1 MKKGLLA
8 LGALF
13 AICLSM
19 LATDMVVKQ
28 KNGEIVRFDV
38 SEINEVIF
46 SESNPEDTTVVN
58 ASETFLKFRILSDSI
73 TAEVIKEDSI
83 NESSYL
89 GHDSIIVPQKVRIDG
104 KIYDVTSIGEF
115 AFANN
120 PDLTSFGIPSYI
132 TNIGYAAFDGC
143 KNLNVKID
151 NPENYVQVES
161 YAFRGCKSME
171 YVNPL
176 FIYFKDTDSTV
187 YVYRDQLC
195 DSYDS
200 ITIFPDSVVI
210 PSKVKI
216 DNKVYTVTSVNDR
229 IFGESGNNTIKSVV
243 IPSSV
248 TELMNRTFE
257 NCTAL
262 TSVSIPSSVTSIWPG
277 AFKGCVNLTPE
288 VLVYDNGTKCYG
300 WVGDKEKC
308 KEVIIPEGVKK
319 IGTSAFED
327 CVNLTSVVIP
337 STDTIIGY
345 YAFYNCINLT
355 NVNIPSSVTTIGGFT
370 FSRCTKLDSIKI
382 PDNVTLIGESAFAYC
397 NGLTSVNIPSGIN
410 TISIETF
417 SNCSALTN
425 IEIPENVTTIKND
438 AFEDCYKLDVVIN
451 NSKDNVKVK
460 EGAFD
465 TCKSVKWLK
474 E

>member
-1 MKKGLLA
+1 MAKKLLA
-8 LGALF
+8 SVMAIAL
-13 AICLSM
+13 CLPM
-19 LATDMVVKQ
+19 LATNMVVKQ
-28 KNGEIVRFDV
+28 KTGEVWK
-38 SEINEVIF
+38 INVDEVEEVVF
-46 SESNPEDTTVVN
+46 GESSPGDSKIID
-58 ASETFLKFRILSDSI
+58 ASETFLRFRILSDST

-104 KIYDVTSIGEF
+104 KIYDVTSIGDY
-115 AFANN
+115 AFVNN
-120 PDLTSFGIPSYI
+120 SDLTSFDIPSYI
-132 TNIGYAAFDGC
+132 TNIGSSAFKGC
-143 KNLNVKID
+143 EKLNAKID
-151 NPENYVQVES
+151 NPENYVHVS
-161 YAFRGCKSME
+161 SDAFKECKSLE

-176 FIYFKDTDSTV
+176 FMYFKDSDSTV
-187 YVYRDQLC
+187 YVYKDQLC

-200 ITIFPDSVVI
+200 ITSFPDSIVI

-216 DNKVYTVTSVNDR
+216 DNKVYTVTSINDR

-262 TSVSIPSSVTSIWPG
+262 TSVSIPASVTSIWPG
-277 AFKGCVNLTPE
+277 AFNGCVNLTPK

-308 KEVIIPEGVKK
+308 KEVIIPEGVKM

-355 NVNIPSSVTTIGGFT
+355 NVNIPSSVTTIGGHT
-370 FSRCTKLDSIKI
+370 FSRCTKLESIMI

-397 NGLTSVNIPSGIN
+397 NGLTIVNIPSGIN
-410 TISIETF
+410 VISMETF
-417 SNCSALTN
+417 SNCSALTT
-425 IEIPENVTTIKND
+425 IEIPENVTTIEKE

-451 NSKDNVKVK
+451 NSKNNVKVK

-465 TCKSVKWLK
+465 TCKSVTWLK
-474 E
+474 